1 MSDGTLFRFLE
12 LAVGLSLVC
21 GFVALWRRGLV
32 AIIRAL
38 AVQGAAVAAVA
49 LLLGIHEGHVQA
61 LVAAVLLLV
70 LKAIV
75 IPRVLIGV
83 VGRTVEN
90 REIEPLINIPT
101 LLLAGAVTTAIAYL
115 AGRHL
120 TALDPGPTTQAIPIG
135 MAVMLLGFL
144 LLVFRRKAVTQ
155 VVGFLMLENGV
166 ALIAFLTTAGL
177 PLIIELG
184 AALDLL
190 LVVLVLQVLA
200 GRMVRQFGAT
210 DLNQLTELRD

>member
-1 MSDGTLFRFLE
+1 MSDGTLFRLLE

-32 AIIRAL
+32 SIIRAL
-38 AVQGAAVAAVA
+38 AVQGAAVASVA
-49 LLLGIHEGHVQA
+49 LLLGIHEGQVQA

-83 VGRTVEN
+83 VGRTVEY

-120 TALDPGPTTQAIPIG
+120 TALAPGPVTQAVPIG

-166 ALIAFLTTAGL
+166 ALVAFLTTAGL
-177 PLIIELG
+177 PLVIELG

-210 DLNQLTELRD
+210 DLNQLMELRD

>member
-1 MSDGTLFRFLE
+1 MSDGTLFRLLE

-83 VGRTVEN
+83 VGRTVDS

-115 AGRHL
+115 TGRHL
-120 TALDPGPTTQAIPIG
+120 TALDPGPATQSIPIG
-135 MAVMLLGFL
+135 LAVMLLGFL

-210 DLNQLTELRD
+210 DLNQLKELRD

>member
-1 MSDGTLFRFLE
+1 
-12 LAVGLSLVC
+12 
-21 GFVALWRRGLV
+21 
-32 AIIRAL
+32 
-38 AVQGAAVAAVA
+38 
-49 LLLGIHEGHVQA
+49 
-61 LVAAVLLLV
+61 VAAVLLLV

-83 VGRTVEN
+83 VGRTVDN

-120 TALDPGPTTQAIPIG
+120 TALDPGPTTQSIPIG
-135 MAVMLLGFL
+135 LAVMLLGFL

>member
-1 MSDGTLFRFLE
+1 MSDGALFRLLE

-21 GFVALWRRGLV
+21 GYVALWRRGLV
-32 AIIRAL
+32 SIIKAL

-49 LLLGIHEGHVQA
+49 MLLGIHEGHVQA
-61 LVAAVLLLV
+61 IVAGVLVLV

-75 IPRVLIGV
+75 IPRVLLRI
-83 VGRTVEN
+83 VGRTVEY
-90 REIEPLINIPT
+90 REIEPLVNIPT
-101 LLLAGAVTTAIAYL
+101 LLLAGALTTVIAYF
-115 AGRHL
+115 AGRNI
-120 TALDPGPTTQAIPIG
+120 TALEPGPATRAVPIG
-135 MAVMLLGFL
+135 LAVILLGFL

-166 ALIAFLTTAGL
+166 AVVAFLTTAGL
-177 PLIIELG
+177 PLIVELG

-190 LVVLVLQVLA
+190 LAVLVLQVLA

-210 DLNQLTELRD
+210 DLNQLVELKD